1 MYMTAESPSERLGRN
16 IKRIRETKGMTQGD
30 LCRACELDRAYV
42 SNLEAGK
49 KNPTLATI
57 ERIAKALDVSID
69 ELMK

>member
-1 MYMTAESPSERLGRN
+1 MTTDNPSERFGKN
-16 IKRIRETKGMTQGD
+16 IRRIREKKDMTQGD
-30 LCRACELDRAYV
+30 ICRACDLDRAYV

-69 ELMK
+69 KLMK